1 MIYRFGCT
9 ENYCNIINSSL
20 RLRGSYLRS
29 LRLNSLDLS
38 RQENQ
43 KFLTAT
49 VARKCCKGRGAI
61 KLDAAGTAID
71 LDFRIQQE

>member
-9 ENYCNIINSSL
+9 ENYGNIINSSL
-20 RLRGSYLRS
+20 RLRGSSLRS

-38 RQENQ
+38 RQ
-43 KFLTAT
+43 KSKIVLTAT
-49 VARKCCKGRGAI
+49 VARKCCKARGAI